1 MLFSSAKMRLFK
13 WDHTTQ
19 CPGGISCGIR
29 VIQIFS
35 KCHMVRIEYVT
46 SLGTGCLSLKNER
59 FVLGDLRTPSPALTF
74 GNKVKYW
81 DIDDITS

>member
-1 MLFSSAKMRLFK
+1 
-13 WDHTTQ
+13 
-19 CPGGISCGIR
+19 
-29 VIQIFS
+29 
-35 KCHMVRIEYVT
+35 MVRIEYVT